1 MTAYKIYSTPIP
13 AGDSPRHE
21 REQQA
26 KQTLLA
32 KTFGEDTILNHD
44 SQGAP
49 YIATLPETHISLS
62 HCIDTCVLAVSG
74 SPIGVDVETLRP
86 QLAKVAHKFLTADES
101 ELFDRMTGD
110 LGSKLLYLLK
120 IWTAKEATFKAAK
133 IPGLVLSD
141 ISITPQLTQAEARG
155 IWFDISYPYMT
166 DQKIIA
172 VATPVATAE

>member
-1 MTAYKIYSTPIP
+1 MTAYKIYSAPIP

-26 KQTLLA
+26 KQTLLE
-32 KTFGEDTILNHD
+32 KIFGAGTNLSHNSH
-44 SQGAP
+44 GAP

-62 HCIDTCVLAVSG
+62 HCIDTCVLAISDY
-74 SPIGVDVETLRP
+74 PIGVDVETLRP

-101 ELFDRMTGD
+101 ERFGCMKGD
-110 LGSKLLYLLK
+110 IRSKLFYLLK

-141 ISITPQLTQAEARG
+141 ISISPQLTHAEAHGKR
-155 IWFDISYPYMT
+155 FDISYPYLT
-166 DQKIIA
+166 DQTIIA
-172 VATPVATAE
+172 VSTPTATAE

>member
-1 MTAYKIYSTPIP
+1 MTAYRIYSAPIP

-26 KQTLLA
+26 KQALLA
-32 KTFGEDTILNHD
+32 TTFGEGTILSHD
-44 SQGAP
+44 CYGAP
-49 YIATLPETHISLS
+49 YIATFPETHISLS
-62 HCIDTCVLAVSG
+62 HCNNTCVLAISA

-86 QLAKVAHKFLTADES
+86 QLAKVAHKFLTAGES
-101 ELFDRMTGD
+101 KLLDSMTGD
-110 LGSKLLYLLK
+110 LGSKLHHLLK

-141 ISITPQLTQAEARG
+141 ITITPQLTHAETRG
-155 IWFDISYPYMT
+155 LRFDISYPYMT

-172 VATPVATAE
+172 VATPIATAE